1 MTSKTRLAQTAGFL
15 HHGQSR
21 RRAAAVN
28 MPGSRTRRPGLTAAS
43 TGTPSKAEE
52 PRYQPQDQRPVYTDT
67 LTSSGNS
74 GRKFAT
80 IDRYVNE
87 RLAIFASTK
96 HGLRG
101 RNWASRFSYTWYQG
115 LGVYQLSG
123 TVRYRTAHA

>member
-67 LTSSGNS
+67 LTSSRNPTS
-74 GRKFAT
+74 AWAET
-80 IDRYVNE
+80 IRCT
-87 RLAIFASTK
+87 LTSA
-96 HGLRG
+96 G
-101 RNWASRFSYTWYQG
+101 
-115 LGVYQLSG
+115 
-123 TVRYRTAHA
+123 

>member
-67 LTSSGNS
+67 LTSSAN
-74 GRKFAT
+74 KIAFALVRDQAGYDPT
-80 IDRYVNE
+80 R
-87 RLAIFASTK
+87 
-96 HGLRG
+96 
-101 RNWASRFSYTWYQG
+101 WA
-115 LGVYQLSG
+115 
-123 TVRYRTAHA
+123 